1 MKTYRFTLALFCL
14 SIALLAGKTWAK
26 QNPDVTVEA
35 VNLIRSGWMAGGY
48 GNYRISIKNNS
59 NHPITLVKWTAHWEI
74 NGTALPGEWG
84 GNIQKSLNPNAVYNL
99 EQVGYLPQDVA
110 QKAGALTPFVAGT
123 VEIEDGGKNYQLP
136 YLFAVP
142 VAKLPE
148 PLVLVT
154 SRYVGCRLM
163 KSRYKDF
170 TSLHRALRWMDDCY
184 VAMRDLTGNTPYQG
198 RRIIYTESPPN
209 PYWAYAGE
217 SITLNTDYVG
227 STIQDFNKGL
237 ISFGW
242 VHEMGHDFDD
252 GIGQWYI
259 WNGPAAEFW
268 ANFKLTY
275 ALTHIPS
282 NIRIKWDYARG
293 YPTPGKRVV
302 MTGEDLLLKFFGLWG
317 DEYLA
322 DPSREWQTMSSD
334 DIQTFFQ
341 RIQIVYG
348 WDVFKQF
355 FRTYERLK
363 AENMHPPSK
372 PEEKLSLIAAIL
384 NSLTKGDLV
393 PLFQRWRFPVT
404 EEGVKAVADK
414 YHIADLSART
424 PLKFHSKL
432 SILRHQGETKSE

>member
-1 MKTYRFTLALFCL
+1 MSLDISATFIYFSEVNKFMKTRLFTIAFLGL
-14 SIALLAGKTWAK
+14 SLVLLAGKTSA
-26 QNPDVTVEA
+26 QQMPSVTVDA

-48 GNYRISIKNNS
+48 GNYRITIKNNAD
-59 NHPITLVKWTAHWEI
+59 HPVTLVKWTAHWEI

-84 GNIQKSLNPNAVYNL
+84 GDLHKTLAADATETV
-99 EQVGYLPQDVA
+99 EQIGYLPKDVVA
-110 QKAGALTPFVAGT
+110 KAGAATPYIAGT
-123 VEIEDGGKNYQLP
+123 VEVLDNGQTLQLP
-136 YLFAVP
+136 FRFAVP
-142 VAKLPE
+142 AATLPE
-148 PLVLVT
+148 PLVLAT

-170 TSLHRALRWMDDCY
+170 TSLHRALSWMDDCY
-184 VAMRDLTGNTPYQG
+184 VAMRDLTGNTPYKG
-198 RRIIYTESPPN
+198 RRIIYTESPAN

-217 SITLNTDYVG
+217 SITLNTNYVG

-259 WNGPAAEFW
+259 WNGPSAEFW
-268 ANFKLTY
+268 ANFKLAY

-282 NIRIKWDYARG
+282 YIRIKWDYARG
-293 YPTPGKRVV
+293 YPTPGGRVV

-322 DPSREWQTMSSD
+322 DPSRKWQSMSSD
-334 DIQTFFQ
+334 DIHTFFQ
-341 RIQIVYG
+341 RLQIVYG

-355 FRTYERLK
+355 FRTYQRLK
-363 AENMHPPSK
+363 AENMKPPST

-384 NSLTKGDLV
+384 NALTKGDLV

-404 EEGVKAVADK
+404 EDSVKAMATQ
-414 YHIADLSART
+414 YHISA
-424 PLKFHSKL
+424 
-432 SILRHQGETKSE
+432 